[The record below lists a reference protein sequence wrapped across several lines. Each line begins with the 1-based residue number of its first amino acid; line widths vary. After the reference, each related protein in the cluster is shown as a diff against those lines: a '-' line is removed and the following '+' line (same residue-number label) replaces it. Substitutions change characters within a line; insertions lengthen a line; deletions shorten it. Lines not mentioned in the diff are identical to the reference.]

1 MNLRNLFYWILK
13 NKLLLKYHLITWF
26 RLRIRKLCPPLYCCV
41 NKMFIFF
48 EDNIFESTYAYCW
61 SDSSRDSDSF
71 CYTGNILFLFQ
82 SLFSYVHVHFKQNRI
97 EIWVTTIGKFKS
109 MSYSKSIRLRQQCY
123 HFSFFCSSYLI
134 FVGKS
139 LQCFLLHLYST
150 CFCQRSFNMI

>member
-1 MNLRNLFYWILK
+1 MKFMLLNFK
-13 NKLLLKYHLITWF
+13 NKQLLKYHLITWF
-26 RLRIRKLCPPLYCCV
+26 RLRIRKLFSPLYCCV
-41 NKMFIFF
+41 NKIFIFF

-97 EIWVTTIGKFKS
+97 QIWVTTIGKFKL
-109 MSYSKSIRLRQQCY
+109 MSYSKSICFRQQCY
-123 HFSFFCSSYLI
+123 DFSFFCSSYLI

-150 CFCQRSFNMI
+150 CFCQRSFYMI